1 MWCQGLL
8 QTGLGGTHILE
19 VIGLSLEWWSGSG
32 ASMRVLPRVKCLS
45 WFSENR
51 GYASNWTFHSVGWVY
66 GLKITTLWCWGGQH
80 NFHTKIS
87 SKMANWKK
95 RVMPLYYT
103 YPSTVLKSDQ
113 NHKARH
119 MFQRKTKTFKTI
131 QKITKR
137 NKNCLYYTHRH
148 TRTHVHM

>member
-1 MWCQGLL
+1 
-8 QTGLGGTHILE
+8 
-19 VIGLSLEWWSGSG
+19 
-32 ASMRVLPRVKCLS
+32 
-45 WFSENR
+45 
-51 GYASNWTFHSVGWVY
+51 
-66 GLKITTLWCWGGQH
+66 
-80 NFHTKIS
+80 
-87 SKMANWKK
+87 
-95 RVMPLYYT
+95 MPLYYT

-148 TRTHVHM
+148 TRTHVHMQAQKKTIQNNSNNINNNNKRTLPGNIPTCYPTMVHQLRPLKHEEAN